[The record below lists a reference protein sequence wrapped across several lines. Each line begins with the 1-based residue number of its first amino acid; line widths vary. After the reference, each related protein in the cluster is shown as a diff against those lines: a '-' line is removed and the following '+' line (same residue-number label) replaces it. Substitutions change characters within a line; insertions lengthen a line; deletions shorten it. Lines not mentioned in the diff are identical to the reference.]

1 MGLKLRAV
9 VTRARAVLQSFPP
22 LLALARARNPR
33 MATPVA
39 AGDAALQAQVDLL
52 SGKLAEL
59 HSTDLVALRRA
70 HASLTQHVAA
80 LAAEAAEL
88 PARLNALETRVFDP
102 RLVSRELAV
111 VAVSAG
117 GAYGLH
123 QILIKEK
130 GMPLW
135 VRLAPFVL
143 AGAYSVAHVVANA
156 ESRWEGIARRN
167 AARKAELLRQA
178 EVLLQRI
185 EVMQALAQP
194 PPPLPPPLPPLGH
207 VAVALGTPDQL
218 GDVARAPSPP
228 PQPVRG
234 LEAV

>member
-1 MGLKLRAV
+1 MSTA
-9 VTRARAVLQSFPP
+9 TAAAMPP
-22 LLALARARNPR
+22 
-33 MATPVA
+33 T
-39 AGDAALQAQVDLL
+39 GDAALRAKVADLEAEVAL
-52 SGKLAEL
+52 LEGKLATL
-59 HSTDLVALRRA
+59 HATDLVALRRA
-70 HASLTQHVAA
+70 NASMAQHVAA

-88 PARLNALETRVFDP
+88 PARLKSIETSVFDA
-102 RLVSRELAV
+102 RLAARELAV

-117 GAYGLH
+117 SAYGLH
-123 QILIKEK
+123 GILIREK

-143 AGAYSVAHVVANA
+143 AGAYALTHVVANA

-178 EVLLQRI
+178 ELLLQRI
-185 EVMQALAQP
+185 DVMQALATP
-194 PPPLPPPLPPLGH
+194 APPLPQLGH
-207 VAVALGTPDQL
+207 VAVALGTPEEL
-218 GDVARAPSPP
+218 GDVARVPSPP

>member
-1 MGLKLRAV
+1 MSAATAAAVPLTGVAALRAKV
-9 VTRARAVLQSFPP
+9 AELEAEVA
-22 LLALARARNPR
+22 LLE
-33 MATPVA
+33 
-39 AGDAALQAQVDLL
+39 
-52 SGKLAEL
+52 GKLAEL
-59 HSTDLVALRRA
+59 HGTDLVALRRA
-70 HASLTQHVAA
+70 NASMAQHVTA

-88 PARLNALETRVFDP
+88 PARLKAIETSVFDA
-102 RLVSRELAV
+102 RLAARELAV

-117 GAYGLH
+117 SAYGLH
-123 QILIKEK
+123 GILIREK

-143 AGAYSVAHVVANA
+143 AGAYAITHVVANA

-178 EVLLQRI
+178 EVLLQRV
-185 EVMQALAQP
+185 EVMQALSLPA
-194 PPPLPPPLPPLGH
+194 PPLPPVGH
-207 VAVALGTPDQL
+207 VAVVLGTPEEL
-218 GDVARAPSPP
+218 SDVARAPSPP